1 MATRTRRVAVQQE
14 APTKVEWMSTQE
26 LETISREL
34 HKAGVT
40 VEAFL
45 DSIAQDDYEVEGKRV
60 YASKL
65 AGIYHSQERMG
76 SILTRIKGLKA

>member
-1 MATRTRRVAVQQE
+1 MARKTLKVD
-14 APTKVEWMSTQE
+14 APTKVEWMSTME
-26 LETISREL
+26 LEAISREL

-40 VEAFL
+40 VEVFL
-45 DSIAQDDYEVEGKRV
+45 DSIAQDNYEVEGKRI

-76 SILTRIKGLKA
+76 SILNRIKGLKA